1 MPDGA
6 RRQYVP
12 RRPSAQG
19 DGDDARLATERVG
32 TTGVIAIVGPE
43 LGPGRELSGA
53 EERGGDRATRASG
66 RGHAA

>member
-6 RRQYVP
+6 RRQYGP

-19 DGDDARLATERVG
+19 DGDDARLATQRVG

-43 LGPGRELSGA
+43 LGPGREL
-53 EERGGDRATRASG
+53 
-66 RGHAA
+66 